1 MSENL
6 TNLYKNYAVYLPSI
20 QQQYA
25 ELATRSNK
33 SFTRQNIPKNL
44 KFEDTNFLNEN
55 SKLWSCGW
63 GLYSSGQFEKAQIRK
78 NDIVKDR
85 DRTKT
90 TIIGDSGGFQLG
102 TGAISNTK
110 EKAHLERYKNDA
122 NKQIANWA
130 DSGFRER
137 TLKWLDRYAD
147 YAVTLDMVLWAA
159 ESYNF
164 SHTVNSQI
172 RKLSIQQLIDLSVD
186 NLEYFANY
194 RGTWGKGAKIL
205 NVLQDTGDGT
215 GDIWYNAVKDFD
227 FEGWALGSN
236 TSKIFDSIKWL
247 RRLLEDKKLEKT
259 ELVHILQKS
268 PPFKSIHICTT
279 CFT

>member
-215 GDIWYNAVKDFD
+215 GDIWYNAVKDF
-227 FEGWALGSN
+227 EIEA
-236 TSKIFDSIKWL
+236 
-247 RRLLEDKKLEKT
+247 
-259 ELVHILQKS
+259 IL
-268 PPFKSIHICTT
+268 
-279 CFT
+279 

>member
-33 SFTRQNIPKNL
+33 SFTRKNIPKNF

-55 SKLWSCGW
+55 SNLWSCGW

-110 EKAHLERYKNDA
+110 EKEHLERYKHDA
-122 NKQIANWA
+122 NEQIANWA

-159 ESYNF
+159 ESFN
-164 SHTVNSQI
+164 
-172 RKLSIQQLIDLSVD
+172 
-186 NLEYFANY
+186 
-194 RGTWGKGAKIL
+194 AKH
-205 NVLQDTGDGT
+205 
-215 GDIWYNAVKDFD
+215 A
-227 FEGWALGSN
+227 
-236 TSKIFDSIKWL
+236 
-247 RRLLEDKKLEKT
+247 EK
-259 ELVHILQKS
+259 S
-268 PPFKSIHICTT
+268 
-279 CFT
+279 